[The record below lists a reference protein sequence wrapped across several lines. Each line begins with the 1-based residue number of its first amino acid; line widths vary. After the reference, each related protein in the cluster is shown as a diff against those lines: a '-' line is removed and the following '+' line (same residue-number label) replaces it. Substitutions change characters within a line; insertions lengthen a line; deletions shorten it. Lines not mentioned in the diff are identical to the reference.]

1 MRLYAIVSLLV
12 CAVAAAPLPAQ
23 HIPYDG
29 LLGGVVKAAAP
40 VTGAV
45 GEVTFVG
52 ESDAESKQVN
62 GPVAL
67 DHPNINN
74 GALQEGSL
82 DSGLSFDGAVIE
94 GASGNSLTD
103 INTNLDFHDNTVL
116 NPTLNLASNTE
127 GGAIVGSGNQI
138 FTPGG
143 DGTKN
148 IVFKRREPVDVTN
161 VNAPAA
167 VNDPTI
173 NNGALSDG
181 SMDSDLSFDDTNIS
195 NPVGNSLAQVNDNTD
210 VSDNNFVDP
219 TWNDISGN
227 VGPALAGNDNVFIPI
242 NNEGMIVNLD
252 PGFIEAQQASQRAL
266 INHFVHP
273 GFAI

>member
-1 MRLYAIVSLLV
+1 MRIVALSTLI
-12 CAVAAAPLPAQ
+12 AVACAAPLSVRQ
-23 HIPYDG
+23 
-29 LLGGVVKAAAP
+29 
-40 VTGAV
+40 
-45 GEVTFVG
+45 TFVG

-82 DSGLSFDGAVIE
+82 DSGLSFDGAAIE

-143 DGTKN
+143 DGTKH

-195 NPVGNSLAQVNDNTD
+195 NPVGNSLAQINDNTD